1 MLSREPVRA
10 AMQRTG
16 RPPFRIRSSRGL
28 SVIEEFQSYLLFFL
42 GAWWIALIA
51 LVAGA
56 FGGRHSQRLVASPLV
71 MLIIFIQVWVVV
83 ALAKLAFGYVGYLM
97 ELGKNVQAIYPEFVM
112 PLAAG
117 IYLARQL
124 LRLDAQKHGRL
135 RADTGLPP
143 PRRRMRRPY

>member
-1 MLSREPVRA
+1 M
-10 AMQRTG
+10 
-16 RPPFRIRSSRGL
+16 
-28 SVIEEFQSYLLFFL
+28 IEEFQSYLLFFL

-71 MLIIFIQVWVVV
+71 MLIIFIQVWIVV

-97 ELGKNVQAIYPEFVM
+97 ELGKNVQAIYPEFVL

-117 IYLARQL
+117 IYVARQL

-143 PRRRMRRPY
+143 PRRRARRPY